1 MPTCASV
8 LVILKC
14 ECCVAIF
21 SLGFLATRAEPALRV
36 MGKTVETLSEGQFTQ
51 VTHMIIICTFQHTF
65 FTVEHSRTRVKTHE
79 SIEVTSNTHTY
90 VK

>member
-1 MPTCASV
+1 VPTCAYV

-51 VTHMIIICTFQHTF
+51 VTHMHFSTL
-65 FTVEHSRTRVKTHE
+65 TVEHSRTHLKTHE
-79 SIEVTSNTHTY
+79 SIEVTSITHTY
-90 VK
+90 VE